1 IQNKWKWEKEGDWI
15 YRKIRGLSTNVLPQ
29 TDEEI
34 HMQSIINEM
43 RNLIVNP
50 LSTLELN
57 LRKAKTGM
65 EFALALYHYLEQ
77 VNAVE
82 RLESW
87 RQRAEEQG
95 YLELAREHEQA
106 WSSISALLDEFVE
119 VLGEETLDL
128 DSFTE
133 IIGTGLDALEFSLL
147 PPSLD
152 QVVLSDME
160 NAKLLDMKV
169 IFAIGMND
177 GVMPLRQKDKGI
189 FSDQD
194 RDALR
199 AEDSKLK
206 PSAKNNI

>member
-1 IQNKWKWEKEGDWI
+1 
-15 YRKIRGLSTNVLPQ
+15 
-29 TDEEI
+29 
-34 HMQSIINEM
+34 M
-43 RNLIVNP
+43 
-50 LSTLELN
+50 
-57 LRKAKTGM
+57 
-65 EFALALYHYLEQ
+65 
-77 VNAVE
+77 
-82 RLESW
+82 
-87 RQRAEEQG
+87 
-95 YLELAREHEQA
+95 
-106 WSSISALLDEFVE
+106 DEFVE

-189 FSDQD
+189 F
-194 RDALR
+194 RIR
-199 AEDSKLK
+199 IEMHCVLK
-206 PSAKNNI
+206 TVN